1 MNKLTAPAITKEG
14 KAAVIGGGPAGMAA
28 AYFLRRAGMAVTVFE
43 KNDALGGV
51 VRHVIPEFRIPGT
64 SIDKDAA
71 LLEKMGVEVRLNTE
85 VKDTAALKAEGFTTV
100 ILAVGASEPGV
111 LRLEQGEAKNA
122 LEFLADFKAND
133 GKLDIGKLSV
143 VVTQQWIQQEQQ
155 NVQQALNMYILYTEE
170 QNAICRQT
178 KKSW

>member
-1 MNKLTAPAITKEG
+1 M
-14 KAAVIGGGPAGMAA
+14 IGGGPAGMAA

-85 VKDTAALKAEGFTTV
+85 VKRY
-100 ILAVGASEPGV
+100 S
-111 LRLEQGEAKNA
+111 
-122 LEFLADFKAND
+122 
-133 GKLDIGKLSV
+133 S
-143 VVTQQWIQQEQQ
+143 
-155 NVQQALNMYILYTEE
+155 TESRRIY
-170 QNAICRQT
+170 NSDPCSR
-178 KKSW
+178 SF

>member
-1 MNKLTAPAITKEG
+1 
-14 KAAVIGGGPAGMAA
+14 MAA

-64 SIDKDAA
+64 SINKDAA

-133 GKLDIGKLSV
+133 GKLDIGKNHNFTDQFSILKFNRRKEFHEFYAVLYCHYQLFFVCRHIAFCSSV
-143 VVTQQWIQQEQQ
+143 YSDRSCW
-155 NVQQALNMYILYTEE
+155 
-170 QNAICRQT
+170 
-178 KKSW
+178 